1 MFCNIFHQ
9 DGDELVLHI
18 SEQTGRVV
26 GLEGRERTIGEV
38 FLLIGGV
45 LVVHADG
52 ERELHKLTAASDTTK
67 LVGIVST
74 PELDSTA
81 LVNTS
86 DLSEF
91 YNKAG
96 RACRVHI
103 LHDGDQFSLSAEG
116 FVTVPT
122 LNGTVGITNG
132 KWDSAAQTAL
142 LTCDEISVVGGV
154 TMYLLTVSADKLNQ

>member
-1 MFCNIFHQ
+1 MKHTILRLDDVQATYDFAHIRSGLFY
-9 DGDELVLHI
+9 DGNNALADVDNG
-18 SEQTGRVV
+18 TPVNV
-26 GLEGRERTIGEV
+26 
-38 FLLIGGV
+38 GV
-45 LVVHADG
+45 LLDG

-96 RACRVHI
+96 RACRVHL